1 MYLFF
6 NWFRFELVFKN
17 KEQEKNEMI
26 MSKANYYKFE
36 RTMDGKSSS
45 IPTCLISSTIVSD
58 AEKIFLMNL
67 MKYRTELNYK
77 EISAKF
83 GIGQSTVK
91 RYIMSLKKKNVIT
104 VSDTGAITLSNE
116 N

>member
-1 MYLFF
+1 
-6 NWFRFELVFKN
+6 
-17 KEQEKNEMI
+17 MI

-36 RTMDGKSSS
+36 RTIEGKSSR
-45 IPTCLISSTIVSD
+45 IPTSLINNTVVSD
-58 AEKIFLMNL
+58 AEKIFLINL
-67 MKYRTELNYK
+67 MKYTTELSYK

-91 RYIMSLKKKNVIT
+91 RYIMSLKKKNVIS
-104 VSDTGAITLSNE
+104 VSESGAITLSIE